1 MPCLRAMQQQP
12 NYNPYAPPT
21 ADVDQGLQAQVDD
34 YVLADRGT
42 RLGAVLID
50 GLLAVASLLP
60 GFVLLVALAG
70 FDNLDPARMLRNM
83 EDGLLFVGIGVM
95 GLMALSFQIYQWYL
109 ISTTGQSLA
118 KRWLGIKIVRLD
130 GSDVGFVNGVILR
143 GWVIGAIGNI
153 PLIGGLVALI
163 NPLMIFGE
171 ERRCLH
177 DHIASTRVV
186 VAPVSQ

>member
-1 MPCLRAMQQQP
+1 MQQQE

-21 ADVDQGLQAQVDD
+21 ADVDQGLHSQVDD

-50 GLLAVASLLP
+50 GLLSVASFLP
-60 GFVLLVALAG
+60 GLVLFIALAG
-70 FDNLDPARMLRNM
+70 VDNLDPSRMLRHMN
-83 EDGLLFVGIGVM
+83 DGMIFVGIAVM

-118 KRWLGIKIVRLD
+118 KRWLGIKIIRLD

-143 GWVIGAIGNI
+143 SWVIGLIGNI
-153 PLIGGLVALI
+153 PLVGGLVALI

-177 DHIASTRVV
+177 DHIASTRVI
-186 VAPVSQ
+186 VAPISQ

>member
-1 MPCLRAMQQQP
+1 MQPQQE
-12 NYNPYAPPT
+12 YNPYAPPS
-21 ADVDQGLQAQVDD
+21 ADVDQGLQHRTED

-50 GLLAVASLLP
+50 GLLAFASILP
-60 GFVLLVALAG
+60 GMVLFVAMAG
-70 FDNLDPARMLRNM
+70 FDNLDPARMLRRM
-83 EDGLLFVGIGVM
+83 DDGMIFLGIGVM
-95 GLMALSFQIYQWYL
+95 VLMMLAFQIYQWYL
-109 ISTTGQSLA
+109 ISTTGQTLA

-143 GWVIGAIGNI
+143 SWVIGAIGQI
-153 PLIGGLVALI
+153 PIVGGLVALV

-177 DHIASTRVV
+177 DHIASTRVI
-186 VAPVSQ
+186 VAPIQQ

>member
-186 VAPVSQ
+186 VAPISQ